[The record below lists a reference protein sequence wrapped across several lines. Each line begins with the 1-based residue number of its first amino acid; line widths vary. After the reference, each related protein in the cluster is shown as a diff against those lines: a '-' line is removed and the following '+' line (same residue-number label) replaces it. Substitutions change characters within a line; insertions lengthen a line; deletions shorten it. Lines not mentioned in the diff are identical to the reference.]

1 VGPAGGAGDEGEA
14 GVTAQEVGG
23 WEDEAAAGSAR
34 GRERWGGGGD
44 GARRQGT
51 TTVGSALGGAESWRR
66 GRAGKG
72 WWRRRA

>member
-34 GRERWGGGGD
+34 GREWWGGGD